1 MASSLGAV
9 DIIVALESL
18 LDMPRDRVVFDV
30 GHQAYAHRLL
40 TGRREAFKTLRTY
53 GGLSGFTKP
62 SESLRRAPVG
72 SRVRLALHRHGSREG
87 ARQLKG
93 TDEKVVALIGD
104 ASLAGGMAF
113 EALNYMGNEQLPLVV
128 ILNDNEMSIS
138 RNVGALMK
146 HLGNI
151 RANSHYRE
159 AREGL
164 QAAMEQGGPAARGLL
179 GFGKNMKES
188 LKQMVIPH
196 TMIYESL
203 GIVCTAPIDGHN
215 IAELR
220 DVLSLV
226 LEMDGPAL
234 VHVVTRK
241 GRATSRP
248 PRSRGVPWHRPLR
261 YCHGP
266 RVEEARARPQLHR
279 GLRRGAR
286 RRGGQRCG
294 WWPSRR
300 L

>member
-1 MASSLGAV
+1 
-9 DIIVALESL
+9 
-18 LDMPRDRVVFDV
+18 
-30 GHQAYAHRLL
+30 
-40 TGRREAFKTLRTY
+40 
-53 GGLSGFTKP
+53 
-62 SESLRRAPVG
+62 
-72 SRVRLALHRHGSREG
+72 
-87 ARQLKG
+87 
-93 TDEKVVALIGD
+93 
-104 ASLAGGMAF
+104 
-113 EALNYMGNEQLPLVV
+113 
-128 ILNDNEMSIS
+128 
-138 RNVGALMK
+138 MK

-188 LKQMVIPH
+188 RKQMVIPH

-241 GRATSRP
+241 GEGYEP
-248 PRSRGVPWHRPLR
+248 
-261 YCHGP
+261 
-266 RVEEARARPQLHR
+266 
-279 GLRRGAR
+279 AR
-286 RRGGQRCG
+286 RDPEAFHGTGPYDICLLYTSE
-294 WWPSRR
+294 PETRR
-300 L
+300 